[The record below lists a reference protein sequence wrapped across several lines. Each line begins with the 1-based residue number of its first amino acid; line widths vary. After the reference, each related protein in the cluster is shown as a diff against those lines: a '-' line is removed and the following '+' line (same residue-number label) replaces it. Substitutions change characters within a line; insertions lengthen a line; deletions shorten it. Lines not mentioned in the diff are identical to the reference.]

1 MTLSFRTILSL
12 TFLLGGVSLFA
23 SSPIKDLS
31 GVERAK
37 ELREYIRKEKPKFT
51 ERENEKRDLLEEL
64 DRLNTEQN
72 RIRERLSNITSNQQ
86 EMTMALEN
94 LSVEFKKQRE
104 LEATEKK
111 RLTMLFKV
119 LYKIRKD
126 GMLRFLVNGDNL
138 TNVGGRIRILYRTLR
153 SHSILTRQ
161 LEERAVRLGQSEKK
175 LTEAKDEMQKLLSEL
190 GEQEGL
196 LKEFLDKKHVLLKSL
211 NQKQQYFQTALREYK
226 TISKELSALFDNFE
240 SLRDSDGKFVPHRSS
255 LPLPVDVGKLVKN
268 FGKSVNER
276 FGTVTYQ
283 KGIEIL
289 ADHHSEVKAVLPGV
303 VEFDGWV
310 KGLGN
315 VLILHHGGGFYSL
328 SAHLFKSLKP
338 KGTSVVQGEIIGL
351 VGDTGNND
359 KPSLYFEL
367 RENAKAVDPVAYF
380 SRTALQKLHN

>member
-1 MTLSFRTILSL
+1 MKFTRRISMALIW
-12 TFLLGGVSLFA
+12 LGATSLFA
-23 SSPIKDLS
+23 AAPVKDLS

-37 ELREYIRKEKPKFT
+37 ELREYIRKEKPRFT

-64 DRLNTEQN
+64 DRLNNEQN
-72 RIRERLSNITSNQQ
+72 SIRERLSDITSNQQ
-86 EMTMALEN
+86 EMTMALDN
-94 LSVEFKKQRE
+94 LSVEFRKQRE
-104 LEATEKK
+104 LESTEKK
-111 RLTMLFKV
+111 RLTILFKV

-138 TNVGGRIRILYRTLR
+138 TNVAGRIRILYRTLR
-153 SHSILTRQ
+153 SHSVLTRQ
-161 LEERAVRLGQSEKK
+161 LEERAIRLGQSEKK
-175 LTEAKDEMQKLLSEL
+175 LTVAKDEMQKLLGEL
-190 GEQEGL
+190 GEQEEL
-196 LKEFLDKKHVLLKSL
+196 LKGFLEKKHVLLKSL
-211 NQKQQYFQTALREYK
+211 NQKQQYFQTALKEFK

-240 SLRDSDGKFVPHRSS
+240 SMRDSDGNFTPHRAS

-289 ADHHSEVKAVLPGV
+289 ADHRSEVKAVLPGM

-338 KGTSVVQGEIIGL
+338 KGTNVLQGETIGL

-367 RENAKAVDPVAYF
+367 RQNSKAIDPVAYF
-380 SRTALQKLHN
+380 SKLALQKLRH